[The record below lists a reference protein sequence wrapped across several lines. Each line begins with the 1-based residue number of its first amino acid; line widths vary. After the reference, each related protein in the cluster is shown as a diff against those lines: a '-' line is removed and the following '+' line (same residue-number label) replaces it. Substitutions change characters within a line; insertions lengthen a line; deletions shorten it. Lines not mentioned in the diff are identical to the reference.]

1 MAEQL
6 GVFYEKARQIFDLV
20 QVQQL
25 LEWDQEVIMPSRGLE
40 QRAHQLA
47 ALATVIHEKQ
57 KAPGF
62 GDIIAGLEA
71 VEGLEDSVQA
81 DVREARRTFERATK
95 IPTRLVEERAG
106 ACALAQA
113 AWEAARSANDFA
125 SFRPHLERVVT
136 LTQELAEAIGG
147 ANRYDALLADYE
159 PGMTE
164 ARLRV
169 IFTDLKARLLPWL
182 DAVKGASRKPDLALL
197 SRRFPL
203 EGQRAFC
210 QRLVRDMGFDLEA
223 GRFDVSAHP
232 FTNGTM
238 QDVRL
243 TTRYQEDYLPCAIF
257 GTIHEAGHGLYE
269 QGLDPARFRDPA
281 GQACSM
287 AMHESQSRLWENLIG
302 RSEAFWKHYY
312 PLLRQTFPGA
322 LDDVPL
328 AAFHGAVNAVTPTLI
343 RTEADEVTYNL
354 HIMLRFD
361 LESGLMAGRVRTKD
375 LPELWR
381 AKLQEY
387 LGLAPP
393 DDRLGVLQD
402 IHWAVGLIGYFPSY
416 ALGNL
421 YGAQF
426 MEKMRLDLPDL
437 DGTLAQGQLR
447 PVKDWLNANIHIHGR
462 HWSAESLCT
471 KVTGQPLS
479 VEPLMRHLQAGLAA
493 ICGL

>member
-6 GVFYEKARQIFDLV
+6 RMFYEKARQIFDLV
-20 QVQQL
+20 QAQQT
-25 LEWDQEVIMPSRGLE
+25 LEWDQEVIMPSRGLD

-71 VEGLEDSVQA
+71 AEGLEDPVQA
-81 DVREARRTFERATK
+81 DVREARRAFDRATK
-95 IPTRLVEERAG
+95 IPTRLVETRAG

-113 AWEAARSANDFA
+113 AWEAARPANDFA
-125 SFRPHLERVVT
+125 SFRSHLERVVT

-147 ANRYDALLADYE
+147 TNRYDALLADYE

-169 IFTDLKARLLPWL
+169 IFTDLKARLLPLL

-287 AMHESQSRLWENLIG
+287 GMHESQSRLWENLIG

-322 LDDVPL
+322 LDGVSL
-328 AAFHGAVNAVTPTLI
+328 AAFHGAVNAVGPSLI
-343 RTEADEVTYNL
+343 RLEADEATYNL

-361 LESGLMAGRVRTKD
+361 LESDLVAGRVQVKD

-381 AKLQEY
+381 ARMQEY
-387 LGLAPP
+387 LGLDPP

-402 IHWAVGLIGYFPSY
+402 IHWSVGLIGYFPTY

-426 MEKMRLDLPDL
+426 LEKMHLDLPDL
-437 DGTLAQGQLR
+437 DEELAKGHLLG
-447 PVKDWLNANIHIHGR
+447 VKDWLNANIHIHGR
-462 HWSAESLCT
+462 RWPAEALCAR
-471 KVTGQPLS
+471 VTGQPLS
-479 VEPLMRHLQAGLAA
+479 AEPLLRHLHRKYSIIYGL
-493 ICGL
+493 